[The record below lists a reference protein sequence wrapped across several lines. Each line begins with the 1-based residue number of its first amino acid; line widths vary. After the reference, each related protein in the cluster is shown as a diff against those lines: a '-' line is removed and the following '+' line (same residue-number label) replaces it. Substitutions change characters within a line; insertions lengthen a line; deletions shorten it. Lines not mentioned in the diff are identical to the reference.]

1 VNEVGHVAQ
10 PGERGK
16 EFPRKEGVDEAW
28 NQCYEI
34 GHILPKKKIGRFRYK
49 TLIFMTKIDLGQEK
63 RHFRRK

>member
-34 GHILPKKKIGRFRYK
+34 GHILPKKKNWAISIQNTDFYDK
-49 TLIFMTKIDLGQEK
+49 N
-63 RHFRRK
+63 